1 MEGKENGRN
10 RGWREQKMEG
20 MYSAG
25 LLKGK
30 MCDARMI
37 LKHVTMEGATYCQGH
52 KIDGTGYSSSNKR
65 NVATQKWLN
74 MRKWKV
80 RIVQISMTEICVIRM
95 ANVKIGTMKS
105 VFRIYY
111 QTHLQGQ

>member
-1 MEGKENGRN
+1 
-10 RGWREQKMEG
+10 
-20 MYSAG
+20 
-25 LLKGK
+25 
-30 MCDARMI
+30 MI

-95 ANVKIGTMKS
+95 ASVKTWMVKS
-105 VFRIYY
+105 AFRIYY
-111 QTHLQGQ
+111 QTYIYGIVMTIFFNDQQNWRQLW